1 MTSVGGR
8 KSHTSC
14 KTLYTKSRSSGASNT
29 SIDTSHLSIATN
41 ETNSYE
47 NTPSPLSSLAS
58 TSTVEH
64 LPKDGQRILSST
76 LKRKSFVFLKIQK
89 FIFVLKDDHSHVSI
103 KRRSRFDKLFHHTQI
118 VNRQYMITMTN
129 ILFQM
134 QKEIYK
140 LKRRT
145 NRVEQFIIKQTKT
158 VQPIIRIPRLTKGW
172 RQKVCF
178 HSSFRCSF
186 NI

>member
-1 MTSVGGR
+1 
-8 KSHTSC
+8 
-14 KTLYTKSRSSGASNT
+14 
-29 SIDTSHLSIATN
+29 
-41 ETNSYE
+41 
-47 NTPSPLSSLAS
+47 
-58 TSTVEH
+58 
-64 LPKDGQRILSST
+64 
-76 LKRKSFVFLKIQK
+76 
-89 FIFVLKDDHSHVSI
+89 
-103 KRRSRFDKLFHHTQI
+103 
-118 VNRQYMITMTN
+118 MITMTN